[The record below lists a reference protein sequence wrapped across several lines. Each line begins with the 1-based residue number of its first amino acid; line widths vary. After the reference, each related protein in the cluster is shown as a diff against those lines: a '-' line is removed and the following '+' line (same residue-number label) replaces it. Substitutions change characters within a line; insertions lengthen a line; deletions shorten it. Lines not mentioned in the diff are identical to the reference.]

1 VAPALLAF
9 GISFYIVAS
18 YWGTHRRLMRRVTAI
33 NPRLVRNT
41 MTVLLLVAAMPF
53 PATVLADL
61 AVWHR
66 ALPSMA
72 PTT

>member
-1 VAPALLAF
+1 
-9 GISFYIVAS
+9 
-18 YWGTHRRLMRRVTAI
+18 MRRVTAI